1 MKRFT
6 AVMLAVLLM
15 VLALVGC
22 SKSSSAAG
30 TYIVKTIGGQTV
42 EEAFTEMLEQYGDGT
57 TLDDLL
63 AMFGME
69 SIDEFMVVEL
79 KEDGTA
85 VLKMAGE
92 KDETGTWKEEGDK
105 VTVTYG
111 DEPTVFTRKGN
122 ELQFKEDGQDY
133 VFIKK

>member
-1 MKRFT
+1 MKRITTFT
-6 AVMLAVLLM
+6 LVTLLM
-15 VLALVGC
+15 VAVLAGC

-63 AMFGME
+63 AMFGMK
-69 SIDEFMVVEL
+69 SIDEFMILEL

-85 VLKMAGE
+85 VMKLAGE
-92 KDETGTWKEEGDK
+92 DDESGTWKEEGDK
-105 VTVTYG
+105 VTITYD

-122 ELQFKEDGQDY
+122 ELSYQADGQDY

>member
-92 KDETGTWKEEGDK
+92 EDETGTWKEEGDK

>member
-69 SIDEFMVVEL
+69 AVPGRKDRDE
-79 KEDGTA
+79 
-85 VLKMAGE
+85 
-92 KDETGTWKEEGDK
+92 
-105 VTVTYG
+105 
-111 DEPTVFTRKGN
+111 
-122 ELQFKEDGQDY
+122 
-133 VFIKK
+133 

>member
-15 VLALVGC
+15 VLALVSC

-92 KDETGTWKEEGDK
+92 EDETGTWKEEGDK